1 VSANPGS
8 ILATALALGAITS
21 KPKGL
26 RVVSN
31 EDPNATVPTPRILSI
46 GTEDNFD
53 KAFRDMEEI
62 PFSDTTTP
70 PALDVAIGNG
80 RNRKARR
87 RAERRDGNVV
97 TFKRTEYA
105 AFLANKAAEEEKAK
119 RKKKQTAKMKK
130 KARK

>member
-1 VSANPGS
+1 VSANPFS
-8 ILATALALGAITS
+8 LLSTALAVAALTS

-31 EDPNATVPTPRILSI
+31 ESPDATVPTPRILSI

-53 KAFRDMEEI
+53 KAFRDMGE
-62 PFSDTTTP
+62 TTTP
-70 PALDVAIGNG
+70 PQMNATLIGHEK
-80 RNRKARR
+80 NRKARR
-87 RAERRDGNVV
+87 RAERGDGKFA

-119 RKKKQTAKMKK
+119 RKKKKTAKMKK